1 MSLELVDRFIK
12 SPFEIAKD
20 VLVKVDKFIFSMDF
34 VVMNIEENDD
44 DPLILGMPFTKT
56 IHLMIDIDH
65 GNMKAEV

>member
-1 MSLELVDRFIK
+1 MILELVDRFIK

-20 VLVKVDKFIFSMDF
+20 VLVKDEKFIFLMDF

-44 DPLILGMPFTKT
+44 DPLILGMPFTKV